1 MLSVQK
7 KLQNKR
13 SQTFQAPYAL
23 ILSLARTV
31 SGVFHRY
38 PNYPTLPEKT
48 PKENSLPLQIGSKVL
63 EEAYNN
69 FLEHNTSKGYK
80 FHWDNGNVYIVGMSK
95 CEHESI
101 VLRLIMYFKVP
112 NGGVDD
118 DPPIDITLQT
128 FHRNPSHIKT
138 KIAAD
143 IAICPDIALV
153 QDPLLPGPPPGDDYP
168 HARIIV
174 EVAVL
179 ESTAFWN
186 KKCET
191 WLLEQYVRC
200 VFGIKIHEQ
209 RRGSRRRSMTAKL
222 WTRQFPPP
230 AGSTNSNLA
239 GVYVLEWDFGTA
251 QLNGKK
257 PTGCT
262 APGIANYTV
271 TIPVSDVFW
280 DPPVN
285 AGVLDLARYTVAVPG
300 GVTANNFVIDLY
312 RLQQIVLKKQ
322 VQ

>member
-1 MLSVQK
+1 MLSIRK

-13 SQTFQAPYAL
+13 T
-23 ILSLARTV
+23 SLARTV
-31 SGVFHRY
+31 NGVFHRY
-38 PNYPTLPEKT
+38 PNYPTLPERT

-80 FHWDNGNVYIVGMSK
+80 FHWDNGNVYIVGMASS
-95 CEHESI
+95 EHERI
-101 VLRLIMYFKVP
+101 VRLLMRYFEVP
-112 NGGVDD
+112 NGGVGVSNVL
-118 DPPIDITLQT
+118 PIDLMLQA
-128 FHRNPSHIKT
+128 FHRDPSHNKT

-143 IAICPDIALV
+143 IAICPEIALV
-153 QDPLLPGPPPGDDYP
+153 QNPLNPGPPPGNADDYP

-179 ESTAFWN
+179 ESAAFWN

-200 VFGIKIHEQ
+200 IFGIKIHEQ

-222 WTRQFPPP
+222 WTRQIPPP
-230 AGSTNSNLA
+230 AGSTPSANLA
-239 GVYVLEWDFGTA
+239 GVSVFEWDFGTA
-251 QLNGKK
+251 QFNSKE

-262 APGIANYTV
+262 APDIADYTV

-285 AGVLDLARYTVAVPG
+285 AGVPNLTGYTVAVPG

-312 RLQQIVLKKQ
+312 RLQETVLRNSKGF
-322 VQ
+322 